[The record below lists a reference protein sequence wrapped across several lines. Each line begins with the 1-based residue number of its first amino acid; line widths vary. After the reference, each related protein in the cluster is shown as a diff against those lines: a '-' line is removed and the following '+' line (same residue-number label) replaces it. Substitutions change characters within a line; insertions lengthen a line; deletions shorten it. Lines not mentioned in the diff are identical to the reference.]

1 MQNLKNKLA
10 EDIADSE
17 WRDLIPHSQRD
28 AIILV
33 TPHLS
38 LLEVGMAIASDN
50 TQSVQHWINED
61 LIHKPSAQQLSAWN
75 AQPETQFST
84 LIVQPFVLITPAN

>member
-10 EDIADSE
+10 EDIANSE

-33 TPHLS
+33 TPYLN
-38 LLEVGMAIASDN
+38 LLEVGLAIASDN
-50 TQSVQHWINED
+50 TQSVQHWISED
-61 LIHKPSAQQLSAWN
+61 LIHKPSAQQLSTWN
-75 AQPETQFST
+75 SQPETQFNT
-84 LIVQPFVLITPAN
+84 LIVQPFVLITPVS